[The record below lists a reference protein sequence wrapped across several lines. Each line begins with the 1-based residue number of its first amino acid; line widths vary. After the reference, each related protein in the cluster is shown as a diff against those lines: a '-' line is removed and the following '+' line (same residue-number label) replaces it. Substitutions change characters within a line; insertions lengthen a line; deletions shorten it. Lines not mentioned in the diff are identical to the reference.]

1 MKSIK
6 IFAIIFFVVLALP
19 TKIFAAA
26 PDISA
31 GQTYFDIFKGYY
43 VLKDNVRVVTNNH
56 GLNATITADEARVSI
71 LNQKCWADGNVKFS
85 HEDVT
90 FSCNRAYLQ
99 WKTKTA
105 DVVGKV
111 NFVKTKSVAITSD
124 TASFNWSEKIVDF
137 YGNVEVKAKKELNFE
152 EGVKLKKKKYSH
164 VQYNVRED
172 KILLLEENSEVPEI
186 VIPEPDKEK

>member
-1 MKSIK
+1 M
-6 IFAIIFFVVLALP
+6 
-19 TKIFAAA
+19 
-26 PDISA
+26 
-31 GQTYFDIFKGYY
+31 
-43 VLKDNVRVVTNNH
+43 
-56 GLNATITADEARVSI
+56 
-71 LNQKCWADGNVKFS
+71 
-85 HEDVT
+85 
-90 FSCNRAYLQ
+90 
-99 WKTKTA
+99 
-105 DVVGKV
+105 GKV
-111 NFVKTKSVAITSD
+111 NFVKTKSVSITSD